1 MSDKRN
7 IEAAFARANV
17 PLQISERTL
26 NRRLIRGGGQMVE
39 MAITE
44 TGKGETISMVLPEGE
59 DVDVRVLGGDP
70 DLQQV
75 VVMVKEPPRTFVARV
90 YNRQTFKSEERV
102 RKGPEATRRFL
113 VGMDE
118 CHLFIAQM
126 NGSATG
132 TSVKQVHEDL
142 RPREVPGPKKAK
154 KLKIKRTGEWFLIP
168 ATVSEVKDI
177 ESYVQSFGVKKKVGI
192 GSHLGRMRG
201 RPHVVTESVV
211 LRQGR
216 PDGLPG
222 TVFTEFVR
230 GRILHPDH
238 KVVKLKEW
246 HRVIMNTEDRT
257 AGSQWVD

>member
-1 MSDKRN
+1 MSDKQN

-17 PLQISERTL
+17 PLKISERTL
-26 NRRLIRGGGQMVE
+26 NRRIVRGAGQMVE
-39 MAITE
+39 MAIIQ
-44 TGKGETISMVLPEGE
+44 GNGGETISMVLPDGE
-59 DVDVRVLGGDP
+59 DADVRVIGGDP

-75 VVMVKEPPRTFVARV
+75 VVMVKEP
-90 YNRQTFKSEERV
+90 ERV
-102 RKGPEATRRFL
+102 FTERNYNWKTRKHEEVSRKVPKATRKFL

-126 NGSATG
+126 NGSAKG

-142 RPREVPGPKKAK
+142 RPREVPKPKQAK

-168 ATVSEVKDI
+168 ATKVEVESI
-177 ESYVQSFGVKKKVGI
+177 EGHTKTFGVRKKVGI
-192 GSHLGRMRG
+192 GSLMGRMRG
-201 RPHVVTESVV
+201 RPHVVTESVIV
-211 LRQGR
+211 SVPVR
-216 PDGLPG
+216 PGS
-222 TVFTEFVR
+222 TNVARTEFVR

-238 KVVKLKEW
+238 KVVKLKTW